1 MLNNQNL
8 GVGTDIEN
16 ISRFEKFTT
25 DRNNSFLKNI
35 FTKNELDYC
44 FSKKPIANHLAVRYA
59 GKEASIKALCSLGKK
74 NLDYKDIEILSDD
87 EGVPRVRVNNVDNDK
102 IETHLSL
109 SHCKDKALAF
119 AVAMELED

>member
-1 MLNNQNL
+1 VLNNQNL

-44 FSKKPIANHLAVRYA
+44 FSKKPIANHLAARYA

-87 EGVPRVRVNNVDNDK
+87 EGVPRVRINNMDNGK